1 MPTTGKQP
9 PEQALRRGNAND
21 WRAIR
26 SCSLRAVSSGWGLT
40 FNRTSSLRCCTS
52 ADGMVGVTT
61 IETTAACAP
70 TLLVSV
76 PRRGAQTGDETP
88 MGPQKTRAE
97 SRRLCPR
104 RPDSNRY
111 DALKT
116 HCAHM
121 KSDEKRTLLADSYKT
136 RLSLSNDDLKLLT
149 LSVRFSGSAEQPQ
162 THVST
167 ACTAR
172 RIWSTPCVPA
182 QGKNEKLDRE
192 KNR

>member
-1 MPTTGKQP
+1 MDDTSVDLDGFGISGQP
-9 PEQALRRGNAND
+9 AARWYPRLPMYHLISR
-21 WRAIR
+21 RAIR
-26 SCSLRAVSSGWGLT
+26 SCSVRSVSSRWGLT

-76 PRRGAQTGDETP
+76 PRRGPQTGDGTP

-97 SRRLCPR
+97 SRRLCP
-104 RPDSNRY
+104 PDSNRY
-111 DALKT
+111 ALKT

-136 RLSLSNDDLKLLT
+136 RLSLSNDDLKLMT
-149 LSVRFSGSAEQPQ
+149 LRHRSAELA
-162 THVST
+162 VS
-167 ACTAR
+167 
-172 RIWSTPCVPA
+172 
-182 QGKNEKLDRE
+182 
-192 KNR
+192 